1 MSEGVCVC
9 AHADRS
15 RAGPGVPG
23 GAQALDW
30 EEGPLVRPAL
40 LVLRHPGAFTL
51 PKTTTLSACGLD
63 LGPSCGS
70 GVVESPRGGLSVL
83 QCPLGLG
90 AGCPV
95 ANRPSSFCQAWGV
108 VPHIGWAVRVL
119 QPPVVGSE
127 KGQPP
132 VTANHTAPFQSHLLA
147 GGDSGGDM
155 LTAPG
160 PSCPMENRRKTSS
173 HTWVGRDAR

>member
-1 MSEGVCVC
+1 MSMSEGVCVC

-51 PKTTTLSACGLD
+51 PKSTTLSACGLD

-70 GVVESPRGGLSVL
+70 GVVESPQRWAE
-83 QCPLGLG
+83 CPSMPTG
-90 AGCPV
+90 AGCWLP
-95 ANRPSSFCQAWGV
+95 CG
-108 VPHIGWAVRVL
+108 
-119 QPPVVGSE
+119 
-127 KGQPP
+127 
-132 VTANHTAPFQSHLLA
+132 
-147 GGDSGGDM
+147 
-155 LTAPG
+155 
-160 PSCPMENRRKTSS
+160 
-173 HTWVGRDAR
+173 